1 MNRTLRRPMF
11 RKGGTPNEG
20 IMHGL
25 KEPRKGFFAGS
36 PPPGGGVVP
45 GDILTRG
52 GGVMKPNVSSP
63 LSTSSRFFPPVTT
76 TPAGPPATIPTG
88 GLPATL
94 TSTPEKVDFMR
105 RLGRITGRTGRLG
118 LGALRTLVNPGTA
131 LAAASVSGP
140 AIIAGFNK
148 PDTLEELQ
156 YMKEMN
162 ESGIMDETAAPE
174 DIEAYTKERIRL
186 SDTER
191 FTPIGTGDTGLFS
204 SEEDIKQAIEDAQET
219 PPPPPPSGNGADD
232 GLGEMGTSDFEK
244 SLNEYLPAIESA
256 LQVDD
261 EATKRKM
268 YLELAK
274 FGTGLLAQP
283 GGDLTGAIGKAAQRP
298 IEGLSKIV
306 SDKQD
311 VKRQAKLI
319 AIQAAIKDQGP
330 GSYGKNVN
338 DIMKTFNLKGVEGRK
353 QAGIIYNGIVANDS
367 TSLSRD
373 QSGLKDEARKDLKLK
388 GGAGEAYVSNIRLMR
403 EEHPDLVGKFNK
415 VIYPEDKPTNKEYY
429 VTPEGAFVR
438 YDEQTDS
445 FLTPGDV
452 GFSDKETKKIKK

>member
-76 TPAGPPATIPTG
+76 TPAGPSATIPTG

-94 TSTPEKVDFMR
+94 TSTPEKVNFMR
-105 RLGRITGRTGRLG
+105 RAGQLTGQ
-118 LGALRTLVNPGTA
+118 ALRSPFVKGIGTLLRSGTLPA
-131 LAAASVSGP
+131 VMSGP
-140 AIIAGFNK
+140 AIIAGLNK

-232 GLGEMGTSDFEK
+232 GLGKMGTSDFEK

-367 TSLSRD
+367 TALSRD
-373 QSGLKDEARKDLKLK
+373 RSTLKDEARKDLKLK
-388 GGAGEAYVSNIRLMR
+388 GGAGEAYVSNIQRMR
-403 EEHPDLVGKFNK
+403 EEYPDLIGKFNK
-415 VIYPEDKPTNKEYY
+415 VAYKDDVLTDKEYY
-429 VTPEGAFVR
+429 ITEQGAFFR
-438 YDEQTDS
+438 YDKENDM
-445 FLTPGDV
+445 FLYPGDV
-452 GFSDKETKKIKK
+452 GFSDKETKKTKK